1 MRYSTCAALA
11 ACLASPAF
19 AQSMPN
25 ASDMPSAQDLAN
37 RDTFT
42 VGLGAGLVP
51 DYEGSDDYRIIP
63 AGGIRGQ
70 YHGISFGTRGL
81 YLYADLIPRR
91 GNFEFDAG
99 PIIGARLNKRRHIKD
114 DVVELLPKTKTA
126 LEVGGFAGVSFH
138 GLTNPYD
145 SLGVRL
151 DVLHDVGGAH
161 KSTLFSPNLDFSTPL
176 SRATYVSANVGAEF
190 VGNKYADYYY
200 SITPADRLATG
211 NQLPVFDADGGI
223 KNWKAGLLLNQSLTG
238 DLTHG
243 FSLFGTGQ
251 YSHLLG
257 DFKRSPIVSLRGS
270 ASQWLLAAGAAYT
283 W

>member
-1 MRYSTCAALA
+1 MRYFTCVALT

-25 ASDMPSAQDLAN
+25 ASDMPSAQELAN

-42 VGLGAGLVP
+42 LGLGAGLVP

-91 GNFEFDAG
+91 GNVEFDAG
-99 PIIGARLNKRRHIKD
+99 PIIGARLNKHRHIKD
-114 DVVELLPKTKTA
+114 DFVERLPRLKTA
-126 LEVGGFAGVSFH
+126 IEAGAFVGVSYH
-138 GLTNPYD
+138 NVTNPYD
-145 SLGVRL
+145 TLSIRYDIV
-151 DVLHDVGGAH
+151 HDIGGAH
-161 KSTLFSPNLDFSTPL
+161 RSTVFSPNLDFSTPL

-190 VGNKYADYYY
+190 VSNRYADYYFGIRP
-200 SITPADRLATG
+200 SEAIVSGLPA
-211 NQLPVFDADGGI
+211 FDPDGGI